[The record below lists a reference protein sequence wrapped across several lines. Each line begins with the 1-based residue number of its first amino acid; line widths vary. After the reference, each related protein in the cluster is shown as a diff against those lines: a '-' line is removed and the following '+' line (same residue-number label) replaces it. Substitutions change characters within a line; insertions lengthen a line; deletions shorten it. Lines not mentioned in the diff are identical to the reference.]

1 MISVEPGYGAG
12 DALENEIEGV
22 FSTSGVLSKSPDF
35 EYRAEQQEMAVAVA
49 RALEQKSVLVV
60 EAGTGVGKSLA
71 YMIPAIQHALEKGRK
86 AIISTHTINLQEQL
100 MGKDIPLVK
109 KLVGQD
115 FDAILMKG
123 RGNYLC
129 PARLRRAQDQ
139 KKDLFTSSEV
149 EELEAIADWAEGT
162 VDGTLSDLDFQPSPK
177 VWSQVC
183 SEPHVCTQRYC
194 GTRGNCFYQKVRKL
208 VDKAQVV
215 VVNHTLFFAL
225 LAASEEVEGEGS
237 NGYIYPN
244 DFVIFDE
251 AHTLEQVAATQLG
264 VRISQAGLKFDVQR
278 LYNVR
283 TKKGLLKTL
292 RNAKGIEV
300 AAEMMDRVDEFF
312 DEVAEQA
319 EFGEWG
325 KECRVREP
333 DFVENTL
340 AQPLREL
347 WTAVER
353 SAEALEKD
361 SPVRAELMDG
371 ARRLRETHGSLN
383 LFLNQEDEESVYWAQ
398 KGGQDGTLLSL
409 HSAPI
414 NIADRLR
421 DFMFGEG
428 RTCVLTSATLGAGEE
443 DLSYFRNRIGAERCR
458 ALKIGS
464 PFDYAAQMKV
474 YVMQA
479 MPNPGSDGYV
489 EALIHWIGRVVKYTE
504 GKAFVLFTSYRT
516 MRDVA
521 EGMEEFFEEQG
532 WRLFVQG
539 SGMPRHKMVEE
550 FREDVHSVLFGLDS
564 FWAGVDV
571 PGESLSNVVVT
582 RLPFAVPDH
591 PLVASKLEAIEAEG
605 GNPFMEYSVP
615 EAVLKLR
622 QGVGR
627 LIRSQKDSGVVV
639 ILDNRVVTKPYGKT
653 FLKALPPAPVKIVK
667 Q

>member
-12 DALENEIEGV
+12 NALEKEIEDV
-22 FSTSGVLSKSPDF
+22 FSASGLLSKSPDF
-35 EYRAEQQEMAVAVA
+35 EYRGEQQEMAVAVA
-49 RALEQKSVLVV
+49 RALEEKSILVV

-71 YMIPAIQHALEKGRK
+71 YTIPAVKYALEKGRK
-86 AIISTHTINLQEQL
+86 AIVSTHTINLQEQL

-109 KLVGQD
+109 KLIGQE
-115 FDAILMKG
+115 FDAVLMKG

-139 KKDLFTSSEV
+139 AGDLFTTSEA
-149 EELEAIADWAEGT
+149 EEIQAIAEWAEGT
-162 VDGTLSDLDFQPSPK
+162 TDGTLSDLDFQPSSK
-177 VWSQVC
+177 VWAQVC
-183 SEPHVCTQRYC
+183 SEAHVCTQRYC
-194 GTRGNCFYQKVRKL
+194 GTRGNCFYQKMRKL

-244 DFVIFDE
+244 DFVVFDE

-264 VRISQAGLKFDVQR
+264 IRLSQAGMKFDVQR
-278 LYNVR
+278 LYNPR

-292 RNAKGIEV
+292 RSAKGIEI
-300 AAEMMDRVDEFF
+300 AADTMERIDDFF
-312 DEVAEQA
+312 DEVAERA
-319 EFGEWG
+319 EFGEWS
-325 KECRVREP
+325 KEFRVREA
-333 DFVENTL
+333 DFVDNTL

-347 WTAVER
+347 WMTVE
-353 SAEALEKD
+353 SAAEALDKE
-361 SPVRAELMDG
+361 SPVKAELMDG
-371 ARRLRETHGSLN
+371 ARRMREAHGALS

-398 KGGQDGTLLSL
+398 KGGQNGTLLSL
-409 HSAPI
+409 HSAPV
-414 NIADRLR
+414 NVAERLR

-428 RTCVLTSATLGAGEE
+428 RTCVLTSATLGTGEE
-443 DLSYFRNRIGAERCR
+443 DLGYFRNRVGAERSV

-464 PFDYAAQMKV
+464 PFDYAKQMKV

-479 MPNPGSDGYV
+479 MPNPGSDDYV

-521 EGMEEFFEEQG
+521 DGMEEFFEEQG

-550 FREDVHSVLFGLDS
+550 FRADVHSVLFGLDS

-571 PGESLSNVVVT
+571 PGESLSNVIVT

-605 GNPFMEYSVP
+605 GNSFMEYSVP

-627 LIRSQKDSGVVV
+627 LIRSEKDSGVVV
-639 ILDNRVVTKPYGKT
+639 ILDNRVVTKPYGKN
-653 FLKALPPAPVKIVK
+653 FLKALPPAPVKVVRK
-667 Q
+667 